1 MPDYP
6 KEELWKEYEKEQL
19 WKRYKNLPKNLQEA
33 VFSEDI
39 ATIIYKL
46 CKKNNVEESLM
57 SKIAKQVGHIFLGM
71 LSPDILEEKLISE
84 LQIEKGK
91 AKKIS
96 SEINQF
102 ILLPLKTDLENI
114 YGIKMKRNI
123 AGENLPKNFLE
134 EETIQ
139 RKKDVYLEEIE

>member
-39 ATIIYKL
+39 AIIIYKL

>member
-39 ATIIYKL
+39 AIIIYKL
-46 CKKNNVEESLM
+46 CKKNNVEELLM